1 MDRIGTLIKD
11 ENIAILPGIID
22 ATHRHFG
29 RGKNICFLIRCAP
42 QSSPPPALQ
51 ATEIDSKRMKKDQE
65 IVIHGNIIIE
75 R

>member
-1 MDRIGTLIKD
+1 MQRIDISVGLKT
-11 ENIAILPGIID
+11 
-22 ATHRHFG
+22 FV
-29 RGKNICFLIRCAP
+29 
-42 QSSPPPALQ
+42 SSYAVRLNPPPPALQ